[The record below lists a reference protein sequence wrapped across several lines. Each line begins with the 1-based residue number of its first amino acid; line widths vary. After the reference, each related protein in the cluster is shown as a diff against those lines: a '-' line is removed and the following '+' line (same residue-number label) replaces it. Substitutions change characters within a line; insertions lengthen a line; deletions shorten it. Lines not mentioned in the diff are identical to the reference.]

1 MSEYLHTPLPATM
14 LCARQFIGVRVFV
27 ELHCRIL
34 GGKFGSIPRCLSDD
48 AFSMT
53 GYCIDAPELIPAGG
67 CYYDEFAPPDE
78 DGPCWVVSQFTTN
91 RED

>member
-14 LCARQFIGVRVFV
+14 LCARQSIGPLFSV
-27 ELHCRIL
+27 ELHYRL
-34 GGKFGSIPRCLSDD
+34 FGGKFGRISRALSED

-53 GYCIDAPELIPAGG
+53 GYCIDAPDLMPAGG
-67 CYYDEFAPPDE
+67 CYYYEFAPPDE
-78 DGPCWVVSQFTTN
+78 DGPCWAVSQFTTK